1 MVFAYLEHAGIP
13 CQSHVSEAQ
22 LTEQSSPAA
31 PPALPAEL
39 ADWPACTLGEA
50 QLGDLELLTS
60 GAFAPLR
67 GFMDAAE
74 VAAVTERGTL
84 ADGTPW
90 PVPVTLDVPAGAVP
104 ADAARLVLQDPE
116 GSPLAVL
123 SITERL
129 ALGSAPGAGPE
140 IPGWSG
146 WPGRSPRCASPS
158 TARSASC
165 AGARRTSAPNW
176 PAAQPGGNVL
186 AYATRRPLN
195 KRHIGQLRHYAGQL
209 NARLLV
215 LPLVCGPAEIVTR
228 PEALVRAV
236 LAARQHLPAGTLVVP
251 VPLAPRDGESL
262 GGRGQENLDL
272 RAQGIVAAAYGA
284 THLLADSS
292 EVTGAPAGTRNGT
305 LTLPGVPIPVI
316 SAGEWAYDPRSE
328 VWRPLA
334 LIEPGAEQ
342 GELTAS
348 ELGALLDSGAE
359 VPGWLVPPSV
369 ARELRR
375 ARPPR
380 AERGLAI
387 FFTGLS
393 GSGKSTIAR
402 GLAEALTE
410 RGDRTVSL
418 LDGDH
423 VRRLLSAGLTFS
435 RADRDLN
442 IARIGY
448 VAAEVARHGGIAI
461 CAPIAPYAEA
471 RAAARR
477 MVTEVGDFLLVY
489 VSTPVDVCA
498 ARDRKGLYAKARAGL
513 ITGFTGVSDPYE
525 EPRDAD
531 LVLDTS
537 VMTRQEAVD
546 AVLKLL
552 TTGGW
557 LAGQDEKAGGRRVRD
572 HRGPHGGRRAGA
584 GAPGRPVRPVRPPA
598 VAGPAGQSSASV
610 LVFGAGAFLEPGP
623 EPRAPGTPVLQPRHQ
638 RSRHDVP
645 LPGQQ
650 HEAGDPAHH
659 EGQREQQQ
667 PARAHQVEQD
677 SRHHEQHDP
686 G

>member
-1 MVFAYLEHAGIP
+1 
-13 CQSHVSEAQ
+13 
-22 LTEQSSPAA
+22 
-31 PPALPAEL
+31 
-39 ADWPACTLGEA
+39 
-50 QLGDLELLTS
+50 
-60 GAFAPLR
+60 
-67 GFMDAAE
+67 
-74 VAAVTERGTL
+74 
-84 ADGTPW
+84 
-90 PVPVTLDVPAGAVP
+90 
-104 ADAARLVLQDPE
+104 
-116 GSPLAVL
+116 
-123 SITERL
+123 
-129 ALGSAPGAGPE
+129 
-140 IPGWSG
+140 
-146 WPGRSPRCASPS
+146 
-158 TARSASC
+158 
-165 AGARRTSAPNW
+165 
-176 PAAQPGGNVL
+176 
-186 AYATRRPLN
+186 
-195 KRHIGQLRHYAGQL
+195 LRHYAGQL
-209 NARLLV
+209 NARLLL
-215 LPLVCGPAEIVTR
+215 LPLVGGPAEIVTR

-251 VPLAPRDGESL
+251 VPLAPRSEESR
-262 GGRGQENLDL
+262 GGRGPENLYL
-272 RAQGIVAAAYGA
+272 RAQGLVAAAYGA

-292 EVTGAPAGTRNGT
+292 DVAGAPAGTRNGT
-305 LTLPGVPIPVI
+305 LALPGVPIPVI

-359 VPGWLVPPSV
+359 VPGWLAPPSV

-471 RAAARR
+471 RAAARA

-557 LAGQDEKAGGRRVRD
+557 LAGPDEKAEAGGSGTTAVPMGGDGTGPVLRV
-572 HRGPHGGRRAGA
+572 GPFG
-584 GAPGRPVRPVRPPA
+584 PA
-598 VAGPAGQSSASV
+598 VRR
-610 LVFGAGAFLEPGP
+610 L
-623 EPRAPGTPVLQPRHQ
+623 
-638 RSRHDVP
+638 
-645 LPGQQ
+645 
-650 HEAGDPAHH
+650 
-659 EGQREQQQ
+659 
-667 PARAHQVEQD
+667 
-677 SRHHEQHDP
+677 
-686 G
+686 

>member
-1 MVFAYLEHAGIP
+1 L
-13 CQSHVSEAQ
+13 CQKSRSEAQ
-22 LTEQSSPAA
+22 LTASTPQ
-31 PPALPAEL
+31 ALPAKL
-39 ADWPACTLGEA
+39 PDWPVCTLGETE
-50 QLGDLELLTS
+50 LGDLELITS
-60 GAFAPLR
+60 GVFAPLR
-67 GFMDAAE
+67 GFMDAADA
-74 VAAVTERGTL
+74 VAVAELGML

-90 PVPVTLDVPAGAVP
+90 PVPVTLDVPADAVP
-104 ADAARLVLQDPE
+104 PDAECLVLQDRE

-129 ALGSAPGAGPE
+129 PLESVLAGSGLERLAGPV
-140 IPGWSG
+140 
-146 WPGRSPRCASPS
+146 
-158 TARSASC
+158 TALREPEHGPFRQLRRRPADVRAEL
-165 AGARRTSAPNW
+165 AGADGS
-176 PAAQPGGNVL
+176 PGGNVL
-186 AYATRRPLN
+186 GYATRRPLN

-209 NARLLV
+209 NARLLI

-236 LAARQHLPAGTLVVP
+236 LAAGQHLPAGTLVVP
-251 VPLAPRDGESL
+251 VPLAPRGA
-262 GGRGQENLDL
+262 GRAQDL
-272 RAQGIVAAAYGA
+272 RAEGIVAAAYGA
-284 THLLADSS
+284 THLLTDSPDVAG
-292 EVTGAPAGTRNGT
+292 EPTGTRNGT

-316 SAGEWAYDPRSE
+316 SAGEWAYDPHSE

-334 LIEPGAEQ
+334 LIDPGAEQ

-348 ELGALLDSGAE
+348 ELGALLDSGTE
-359 VPGWLVPPSV
+359 VPAWLAPPSV

-380 AERGLAI
+380 AERGLVI

-537 VMTRQEAVD
+537 AMTRQEAVD

-552 TTGGW
+552 VTGGW
-557 LAGQDEKAGGRRVRD
+557 LAGQDELAESGGASAGRASEGSGATLRL
-572 HRGPHGGRRAGA
+572 GPFG
-584 GAPGRPVRPVRPPA
+584 PPVRR
-598 VAGPAGQSSASV
+598 
-610 LVFGAGAFLEPGP
+610 L
-623 EPRAPGTPVLQPRHQ
+623 
-638 RSRHDVP
+638 
-645 LPGQQ
+645 
-650 HEAGDPAHH
+650 
-659 EGQREQQQ
+659 
-667 PARAHQVEQD
+667 
-677 SRHHEQHDP
+677 
-686 G
+686 

>member
-1 MVFAYLEHAGIP
+1 MY
-13 CQSHVSEAQ
+13 
-22 LTEQSSPAA
+22 
-31 PPALPAEL
+31 
-39 ADWPACTLGEA
+39 TLGEA

-60 GAFAPLR
+60 GVFAPLR
-67 GFMDAAE
+67 GFMDAAD
-74 VAAVTERGTL
+74 VATVDVRGTL

-90 PVPVTLDVPAGAVP
+90 PVPVILDVPADAIP
-104 ADAARLVLQDPE
+104 PDADHLVLQDQE

-123 SITERL
+123 AITERL
-129 ALGSAPGAGPE
+129 TRPAPDDPAAGPSAAGPSAAGSSAAGSSAAGSSAAGSSGGSE
-140 IPGWSG
+140 VVRLAGPVTALREPEHGPFRQLRRRPEQVRAELSAAAGSPG
-146 WPGRSPRCASPS
+146 
-158 TARSASC
+158 T
-165 AGARRTSAPNW
+165 
-176 PAAQPGGNVL
+176 GGNVL

-195 KRHIGQLRHYAGQL
+195 KRHIGQLRHFAGQL

-215 LPLVCGPAEIVTR
+215 LPLITGPADVVTR

-236 LAARQHLPAGTLVVP
+236 LAARQHLPAGTLVIP
-251 VPLAPRDGESL
+251 VPLASRYAEPD
-262 GGRGQENLDL
+262 QKTADL
-272 RAQGIVAAAYGA
+272 RAVAVAAAAYGA
-284 THLLADSS
+284 THLLADSP
-292 EVTGAPAGTRNGT
+292 GAAGSPGGKNGP
-305 LTLPGVPIPVI
+305 LDLPGVPIGVI

-342 GELTAS
+342 GELTDS

-359 VPGWLVPPSV
+359 IPAWFAPPSV

-393 GSGKSTIAR
+393 GSGKSTVAR
-402 GLAEALTE
+402 GLAEALVE

-418 LDGDH
+418 LDGDQ
-423 VRRLLSAGLTFS
+423 VRHLLSAGLTFS

-461 CAPIAPYAEA
+461 CAPIAPYAQA
-471 RAAARR
+471 RATARE
-477 MVTEVGDFLLVY
+477 MVTEVGDFLLIWI
-489 VSTPVDVCA
+489 STPVDVCA

-513 ITGFTGVSDPYE
+513 IKGFTGVSDPYE

-537 VMTRQEAVD
+537 AMTRQQAVD

-557 LAGQDEKAGGRRVRD
+557 LADASDEPADPNGTAGTRTSGSMLRL
-572 HRGPHGGRRAGA
+572 G
-584 GAPGRPVRPVRPPA
+584 PA
-598 VAGPAGQSSASV
+598 VRR
-610 LVFGAGAFLEPGP
+610 L
-623 EPRAPGTPVLQPRHQ
+623 
-638 RSRHDVP
+638 
-645 LPGQQ
+645 
-650 HEAGDPAHH
+650 
-659 EGQREQQQ
+659 
-667 PARAHQVEQD
+667 
-677 SRHHEQHDP
+677 
-686 G
+686 

>member
-1 MVFAYLEHAGIP
+1 M
-13 CQSHVSEAQ
+13 HVTPSEAQ
-22 LTEQSSPAA
+22 S
-31 PPALPAEL
+31 ALPAEL
-39 ADWPACTLGEA
+39 ADWPACTLDEA
-50 QLGDLELLTS
+50 QLGDLELLIS

-67 GFMDAAE
+67 GFMDAAA

-84 ADGTPW
+84 PDGTPW

-104 ADAARLVLQDPE
+104 AAAGHLVLQDPE

-123 SITERL
+123 AITERV
-129 ALGSAPGAGPE
+129 ARPEGDDPGLVRLAGPVTALRE
-140 IPGWSG
+140 PEHGPFRQLRRHPADVRAELSG
-146 WPGRSPRCASPS
+146 PDGS
-158 TARSASC
+158 
-165 AGARRTSAPNW
+165 
-176 PAAQPGGNVL
+176 PGGNVL
-186 AYATRRPLN
+186 GYATRRPLN
-195 KRHIGQLRHYAGQL
+195 RRHIGQLRHYAGQL
-209 NARLLV
+209 DARLLI
-215 LPLVCGPAEIVTR
+215 LPLVCGPAEIVAR

-236 LAARQHLPAGTLVVP
+236 LAARRHLPAGTLVVP
-251 VPLAPRDGESL
+251 VPLAPRGA
-262 GGRGQENLDL
+262 GRAEDL
-272 RAQGIVAAAYGA
+272 RAVGTVAAAYGA
-284 THLLADSS
+284 THLLAGSS
-292 EVTGAPAGTRNGT
+292 DVTGEPPGTRNGT

-334 LIEPGAEQ
+334 LIEPGAER

-348 ELGALLDSGAE
+348 DLGALLDSGAE
-359 VPGWLVPPSV
+359 VPAWLAPPDV
-369 ARELRR
+369 TRELRR

-418 LDGDH
+418 LDGDQ

-442 IARIGY
+442 IARIGF

-461 CAPIAPYAEA
+461 CAPIAPYAQA

-477 MVTEVGDFLLVY
+477 TVTEAGDFLLVY

-537 VMTRQEAVD
+537 VVTRQEAVD
-546 AVLKLL
+546 ALLKLL
-552 TTGGW
+552 VTGGW
-557 LAGQDEKAGGRRVRD
+557 LARQDEEAEAGRAGGTALPKGD
-572 HRGPHGGRRAGA
+572 G
-584 GAPGRPVRPVRPPA
+584 
-598 VAGPAGQSSASV
+598 VAGPV
-610 LVFGAGAFLEPGP
+610 LRVGPFG
-623 EPRAPGTPVLQPRHQ
+623 
-638 RSRHDVP
+638 
-645 LPGQQ
+645 
-650 HEAGDPAHH
+650 PAV
-659 EGQREQQQ
+659 RR
-667 PARAHQVEQD
+667 P
-677 SRHHEQHDP
+677 
-686 G
+686 

>member
-1 MVFAYLEHAGIP
+1 M
-13 CQSHVSEAQ
+13 
-22 LTEQSSPAA
+22 
-31 PPALPAEL
+31 PAEL

-90 PVPVTLDVPAGAVP
+90 PVPVTLDVPAATVP
-104 ADAARLVLQDPE
+104 DGAARLVLQDPE
-116 GSPLAVL
+116 GSPLGVL

-129 ALGSAPGAGPE
+129 AAPGSGLVRLAGPVTPLREPEHGPFRQLRRRPQDVRAELAGPDGSA
-140 IPGWSG
+140 
-146 WPGRSPRCASPS
+146 
-158 TARSASC
+158 T
-165 AGARRTSAPNW
+165 
-176 PAAQPGGNVL
+176 GNVL

-209 NARLLV
+209 NARLLL
-215 LPLVCGPAEIVTR
+215 LPLVAGPAEIVTR

-251 VPLAPRDGESL
+251 VPLAPRRVDSL
-262 GGRGQENLDL
+262 GARAAENLDL

-292 EVTGAPAGTRNGT
+292 DVTGAPAGTRNGT
-305 LTLPGVPIPVI
+305 LALPGVPIPVI

-334 LIEPGAEQ
+334 LIEPGAER

-359 VPGWLVPPSV
+359 VPGWLAPSSV

-557 LAGQDEKAGGRRVRD
+557 LASPDEKAEVGGSGTSAVS
-572 HRGPHGGRRAGA
+572 RGGDG
-584 GAPGRPVRPVRPPA
+584 
-598 VAGPAGQSSASV
+598 
-610 LVFGAGAFLEPGP
+610 PGP
-623 EPRAPGTPVLQPRHQ
+623 VLRVGPFGPSVR
-638 RSRHDVP
+638 R
-645 LPGQQ
+645 L
-650 HEAGDPAHH
+650 
-659 EGQREQQQ
+659 
-667 PARAHQVEQD
+667 
-677 SRHHEQHDP
+677 
-686 G
+686 

>member
-1 MVFAYLEHAGIP
+1 MT
-13 CQSHVSEAQ
+13 SEIGA
-22 LTEQSSPAA
+22 TGRSSAPG

-39 ADWPACTLGEA
+39 ADWPVCTLDEG
-50 QLGDLELLTS
+50 QLGDLELLIS

-67 GFMDAAE
+67 GFMDTAE

-84 ADGTPW
+84 PDGTPW
-90 PVPVTLDVPAGAVP
+90 PVPVILDVPAGAAP
-104 ADAARLVLQDPE
+104 PSGQLVLQDPE

-123 SITERL
+123 AVTERL
-129 ALGSAPGAGPE
+129 ALGDSGLVRLAGPV
-140 IPGWSG
+140 
-146 WPGRSPRCASPS
+146 
-158 TARSASC
+158 TALREPEHGPFRQLRRRPADVRAEL
-165 AGARRTSAPNW
+165 AGPDGS
-176 PAAQPGGNVL
+176 PGGNVL
-186 AYATRRPLN
+186 GYATRRPLN
-195 KRHIGQLRHYAGQL
+195 RRHIGQLRYYADQL
-209 NARLLV
+209 NARLLI

-251 VPLAPRDGESL
+251 VPLAPRSGL
-262 GGRGQENLDL
+262 GGAGREEDL
-272 RAQGIVAAAYGA
+272 RAEGIVAAAYGA
-284 THLLADSS
+284 THLLTDSS
-292 EVTGAPAGTRNGT
+292 DVTGEPAGTRNGT

-342 GELTAS
+342 GELTAA
-348 ELGALLDSGAE
+348 ELGALLDSGTE
-359 VPGWLVPPSV
+359 VPAWFAPPSV

-380 AERGLAI
+380 SERGLAI

-513 ITGFTGVSDPYE
+513 ISGFTGVSDPYE

-537 VMTRQEAVD
+537 AMSRQEAVD

-552 TTGGW
+552 VTGGW
-557 LAGQDEKAGGRRVRD
+557 LAGADEVTEAGGASAGRASAGGGTTLRL
-572 HRGPHGGRRAGA
+572 GPFG
-584 GAPGRPVRPVRPPA
+584 PPVRR
-598 VAGPAGQSSASV
+598 
-610 LVFGAGAFLEPGP
+610 L
-623 EPRAPGTPVLQPRHQ
+623 
-638 RSRHDVP
+638 
-645 LPGQQ
+645 
-650 HEAGDPAHH
+650 
-659 EGQREQQQ
+659 
-667 PARAHQVEQD
+667 
-677 SRHHEQHDP
+677 
-686 G
+686 

>member
-1 MVFAYLEHAGIP
+1 
-13 CQSHVSEAQ
+13 
-22 LTEQSSPAA
+22 
-31 PPALPAEL
+31 
-39 ADWPACTLGEA
+39 
-50 QLGDLELLTS
+50 
-60 GAFAPLR
+60 
-67 GFMDAAE
+67 
-74 VAAVTERGTL
+74 
-84 ADGTPW
+84 
-90 PVPVTLDVPAGAVP
+90 
-104 ADAARLVLQDPE
+104 
-116 GSPLAVL
+116 
-123 SITERL
+123 
-129 ALGSAPGAGPE
+129 
-140 IPGWSG
+140 
-146 WPGRSPRCASPS
+146 
-158 TARSASC
+158 
-165 AGARRTSAPNW
+165 
-176 PAAQPGGNVL
+176 
-186 AYATRRPLN
+186 
-195 KRHIGQLRHYAGQL
+195 
-209 NARLLV
+209 
-215 LPLVCGPAEIVTR
+215 
-228 PEALVRAV
+228 
-236 LAARQHLPAGTLVVP
+236 
-251 VPLAPRDGESL
+251 
-262 GGRGQENLDL
+262 
-272 RAQGIVAAAYGA
+272 
-284 THLLADSS
+284 
-292 EVTGAPAGTRNGT
+292 GTRNDT

-342 GELTAS
+342 DELTAS
-348 ELGALLDSGAE
+348 E
-359 VPGWLVPPSV
+359 VPGWLAPPSV

-402 GLAEALTE
+402 GLAEALIE

-423 VRRLLSAGLTFS
+423 VRQLLSAGLTFS

-513 ITGFTGVSDPYE
+513 IAGFTGVSDPYE

-557 LAGQDEKAGGRRVRD
+557 LAGPDEKA
-572 HRGPHGGRRAGA
+572 
-584 GAPGRPVRPVRPPA
+584 
-598 VAGPAGQSSASV
+598 
-610 LVFGAGAFLEPGP
+610 
-623 EPRAPGTPVLQPRHQ
+623 
-638 RSRHDVP
+638 
-645 LPGQQ
+645 
-650 HEAGDPAHH
+650 EAGGAAAATVTLGG
-659 EGQREQQQ
+659 EGRDG
-667 PARAHQVEQD
+667 PTAVLRV
-677 SRHHEQHDP
+677 
-686 G
+686 

>member
-1 MVFAYLEHAGIP
+1 MD
-13 CQSHVSEAQ
+13 EAD
-22 LTEQSSPAA
+22 TA
-31 PPALPAEL
+31 
-39 ADWPACTLGEA
+39 T
-50 QLGDLELLTS
+50 
-60 GAFAPLR
+60 
-67 GFMDAAE
+67 
-74 VAAVTERGTL
+74 VAVRGTL

-90 PVPVTLDVPAGAVP
+90 PVPVTLDVAAGAVP
-104 ADAARLVLQDPE
+104 ADAGRLVLQDLE

-129 ALGSAPGAGPE
+129 ARPGGDPGLVRLAGPVTALRE
-140 IPGWSG
+140 PEHGPFRKLRRRPEDVRAELAGPSRPAG
-146 WPGRSPRCASPS
+146 EPGREPS
-158 TARSASC
+158 
-165 AGARRTSAPNW
+165 GE
-176 PAAQPGGNVL
+176 PAAEPSGGNVL

-195 KRHIGQLRHYAGQL
+195 GRHIGQLRHYAGQL

-215 LPLVCGPAEIVTR
+215 LPLVCGPTEVVPR

-236 LAARQHLPAGTLVVP
+236 LAARPHLPAHTLVVP
-251 VPLAPRDGESL
+251 VPLAPRPDSAGPDSA
-262 GGRGQENLDL
+262 GPHSASPHGDAADL
-272 RAQGIVAAAYGA
+272 RADGIVAAAYGA
-284 THLLADSS
+284 THLLADL
-292 EVTGAPAGTRNGT
+292 PDAGGLPSGSRNGT

-334 LIEPGAEQ
+334 LIEPGAER

-359 VPGWLVPPSV
+359 VPAWFAPPSV

-375 ARPPR
+375 VRPPR
-380 AERGLAI
+380 AERGLVV

-393 GSGKSTIAR
+393 GSGKSTVAR
-402 GLAEALTE
+402 GLAEALAE

-423 VRRLLSAGLTFS
+423 VRQLLSAGLSFS

-461 CAPIAPYAEA
+461 CAPIAPYAQA
-471 RAAARR
+471 RAAARQ
-477 MVTEVGDFLLVY
+477 MAAEVGDFLLVY

-537 VMTRQEAVD
+537 AMTRQEAVD
-546 AVLKLL
+546 AVLKVL

-557 LAGQDEKAGGRRVRD
+557 LT
-572 HRGPHGGRRAGA
+572 GPSDPAESTG
-584 GAPGRPVRPVRPPA
+584 GAPRASGAMLRIGPPFRK
-598 VAGPAGQSSASV
+598 
-610 LVFGAGAFLEPGP
+610 L
-623 EPRAPGTPVLQPRHQ
+623 
-638 RSRHDVP
+638 
-645 LPGQQ
+645 
-650 HEAGDPAHH
+650 
-659 EGQREQQQ
+659 
-667 PARAHQVEQD
+667 
-677 SRHHEQHDP
+677 
-686 G
+686 

>member
-1 MVFAYLEHAGIP
+1 M
-13 CQSHVSEAQ
+13 
-22 LTEQSSPAA
+22 
-31 PPALPAEL
+31 PAEL
-39 ADWPACTLGEA
+39 GDWPACTLGEA
-50 QLGDLELLTS
+50 RLGDLELLTS

-74 VAAVTERGTL
+74 VTAVTEHGTL

-123 SITERL
+123 SITER
-129 ALGSAPGAGPE
+129 APDPPGSADSGLVRLAGPVTALRE
-140 IPGWSG
+140 PEHGPFRQLRRRPEEVRAELADGSPG
-146 WPGRSPRCASPS
+146 P
-158 TARSASC
+158 
-165 AGARRTSAPNW
+165 
-176 PAAQPGGNVL
+176 NVL

-215 LPLVCGPAEIVTR
+215 LPLVGGPTEIVTR

-251 VPLAPRDGESL
+251 VPLPPR
-262 GGRGQENLDL
+262 GGGKDLDL
-272 RAQGIVAAAYGA
+272 SAQGIVAAAYGA
-284 THLLADSS
+284 THLLAEPSDVAGS
-292 EVTGAPAGTRNGT
+292 PAGTRNGT

-342 GELTAS
+342 DELTAS

-359 VPGWLVPPSV
+359 VPGWLAPPSV
-369 ARELRR
+369 AGELRR

-461 CAPIAPYAEA
+461 CAPIAPFTEA

-477 MVTEVGDFLLVY
+477 LVTEAGDFLLVY

-557 LAGQDEKAGGRRVRD
+557 LAGPDEKAQAGGAAAAAASRGGEERDGSVAVLRV
-572 HRGPHGGRRAGA
+572 GPFG
-584 GAPGRPVRPVRPPA
+584 PA
-598 VAGPAGQSSASV
+598 VRR
-610 LVFGAGAFLEPGP
+610 L
-623 EPRAPGTPVLQPRHQ
+623 
-638 RSRHDVP
+638 
-645 LPGQQ
+645 
-650 HEAGDPAHH
+650 
-659 EGQREQQQ
+659 
-667 PARAHQVEQD
+667 
-677 SRHHEQHDP
+677 
-686 G
+686 

>member
-1 MVFAYLEHAGIP
+1 
-13 CQSHVSEAQ
+13 
-22 LTEQSSPAA
+22 
-31 PPALPAEL
+31 
-39 ADWPACTLGEA
+39 
-50 QLGDLELLTS
+50 
-60 GAFAPLR
+60 
-67 GFMDAAE
+67 
-74 VAAVTERGTL
+74 
-84 ADGTPW
+84 
-90 PVPVTLDVPAGAVP
+90 
-104 ADAARLVLQDPE
+104 
-116 GSPLAVL
+116 
-123 SITERL
+123 
-129 ALGSAPGAGPE
+129 
-140 IPGWSG
+140 
-146 WPGRSPRCASPS
+146 
-158 TARSASC
+158 
-165 AGARRTSAPNW
+165 
-176 PAAQPGGNVL
+176 
-186 AYATRRPLN
+186 
-195 KRHIGQLRHYAGQL
+195 
-209 NARLLV
+209 
-215 LPLVCGPAEIVTR
+215 
-228 PEALVRAV
+228 
-236 LAARQHLPAGTLVVP
+236 
-251 VPLAPRDGESL
+251 
-262 GGRGQENLDL
+262 
-272 RAQGIVAAAYGA
+272 
-284 THLLADSS
+284 
-292 EVTGAPAGTRNGT
+292 
-305 LTLPGVPIPVI
+305 
-316 SAGEWAYDPRSE
+316 

-342 GELTAS
+342 DELTAS

-359 VPGWLVPPSV
+359 VPGWLAPPGV

-380 AERGLAI
+380 AGRGLAI

-513 ITGFTGVSDPYE
+513 IAGFTGVSDPYE

-557 LAGQDEKAGGRRVRD
+557 LAGPDEKA
-572 HRGPHGGRRAGA
+572 
-584 GAPGRPVRPVRPPA
+584 
-598 VAGPAGQSSASV
+598 
-610 LVFGAGAFLEPGP
+610 
-623 EPRAPGTPVLQPRHQ
+623 
-638 RSRHDVP
+638 
-645 LPGQQ
+645 
-650 HEAGDPAHH
+650 EAGGAAAATVTLGG
-659 EGQREQQQ
+659 EGRDG
-667 PARAHQVEQD
+667 PTAVLRVGPFGP
-677 SRHHEQHDP
+677 SVRRL
-686 G
+686 